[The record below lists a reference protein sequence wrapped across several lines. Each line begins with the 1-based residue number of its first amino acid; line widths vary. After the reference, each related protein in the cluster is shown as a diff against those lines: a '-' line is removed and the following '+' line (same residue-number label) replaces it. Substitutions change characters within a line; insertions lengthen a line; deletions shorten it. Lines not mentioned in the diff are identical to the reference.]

1 MIKVTRDA
9 ELDMEGDVSK
19 SYINKI
25 VKSVRDRFLAE
36 PVRLV
41 HDKDISKEAINMVKK
56 ILGVG
61 TNDSLIPGGRYH
73 HRRDYMN
80 FPQLNRSDLQ
90 YERKEALPINGL
102 SLEKSIFK
110 AIKQKDYLLYTPYHS
125 FSFVI
130 KFLREAALDPEVTII
145 KIQFIVFLDFRMLQ
159 VL

>member
-25 VKSVRDRFLAE
+25 IESVRERFLAE

-41 HDKDISKEAINMVKK
+41 YDKEIAPDTLDMIKK
-56 ILGVG
+56 LLGVG

-73 HRRDYMN
+73 HRRDFMN
-80 FPQLNRSDLQ
+80 FPQLSSTDLQ
-90 YERKEALPINGL
+90 YERKESLPIKGL

-110 AIKQKDYLLYTPYHS
+110 AVETKDYLLYTPYHQ
-125 FSFVI
+125 F
-130 KFLREAALDPEVTII
+130 FLCH
-145 KIQFIVFLDFRMLQ
+145 Q
-159 VL
+159 VSARGGT